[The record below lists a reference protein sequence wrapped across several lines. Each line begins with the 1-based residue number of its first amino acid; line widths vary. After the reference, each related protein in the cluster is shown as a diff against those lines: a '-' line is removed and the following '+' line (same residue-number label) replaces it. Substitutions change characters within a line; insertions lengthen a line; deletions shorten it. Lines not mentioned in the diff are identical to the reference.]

1 MDASLTRKAFPP
13 NCKRSV
19 RDQHSL
25 LVGITEPKPR
35 INAFAQLPPYPL
47 PSIVCRFKKAG
58 GRLRDSQPPRATVV
72 PLPRRVGCRSSSQG
86 ANFHLT
92 QGVRKW
98 VPAAMRKAKTTTP
111 ATAIPKIAIGMAIS
125 TSGTYN
131 SKPDLLL
138 WRKNF
143 SARRR
148 AEDAQGAIMPSET
161 ASRRRLKLAMLQKD
175 G

>member
-1 MDASLTRKAFPP
+1 M
-13 NCKRSV
+13 
-19 RDQHSL
+19 
-25 LVGITEPKPR
+25 
-35 INAFAQLPPYPL
+35 
-47 PSIVCRFKKAG
+47 
-58 GRLRDSQPPRATVV
+58 
-72 PLPRRVGCRSSSQG
+72 
-86 ANFHLT
+86 
-92 QGVRKW
+92 
-98 VPAAMRKAKTTTP
+98 PAAMRKAKTTTP